1 MDWVKTLGEK
11 TTHSCEKCR
20 LKAQVKNKR
29 VKHECPGSSF
39 HAEAMHWLCC
49 GEMYQT
55 NLGTDFN
62 EKLSGAENRVR
73 GFIGK
78 RVGSKPFC
86 MVLSIRLVDILCR
99 HLTPAPPVVRASR
112 HRKGRGVGTGLAR
125 RLARAVHVA
134 MHQPHLAR
142 RR

>member
-29 VKHECPGSSF
+29 VKHEWPGSSF
-39 HAEAMHWLCC
+39 HAEVMHWLCC

-62 EKLSGAENRVR
+62 EKLSGAENMVR

-78 RVGSKPFC
+78 RVGSKHGLIK
-86 MVLSIRLVDILCR
+86 VQI
-99 HLTPAPPVVRASR
+99 SR
-112 HRKGRGVGTGLAR
+112 YPKVVGTLPLLRQSCAHRGIARGAGLAR
-125 RLARAVHVA
+125 GSPGGWHARC
-134 MHQPHLAR
+134 MWPCTSR
-142 RR
+142 T